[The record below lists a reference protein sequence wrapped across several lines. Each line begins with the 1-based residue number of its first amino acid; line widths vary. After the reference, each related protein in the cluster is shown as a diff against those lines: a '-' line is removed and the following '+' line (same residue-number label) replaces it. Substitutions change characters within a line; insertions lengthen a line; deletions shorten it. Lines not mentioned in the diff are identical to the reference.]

1 MKKLTALLLALLLC
15 STLILPAAAATGG
28 TTTLT
33 FTVEEPD
40 YVYTLTIPQNQT
52 LTDLD
57 DLNSFGMVS
66 VTGTSKNFY
75 NHMVLVEGK
84 CDDKFVG
91 TTYKQKWDASWAM
104 QLKDSEEPTF
114 EAYKFSFTEVD
125 GDGNVTGDAHLYT
138 DTTPVGSVVD
148 DLLVQGY
155 FTYAVPDT
163 YTANV
168 VFSSSVVLNP
178 YALND

>member
-33 FTVEEPD
+33 FTVEEPEFA
-40 YVYTLTIPQNQT
+40 YTLTIPQSQT

-57 DLNSFGMVS
+57 NLNSFGMVS

-84 CDDKFVG
+84 CDENFVG
-91 TTYKQKWDASWAM
+91 TNYKQEWGASWAM
-104 QLKDSEEPTF
+104 QLKDSGEPTF
-114 EAYKFSFTEVD
+114 EAYKFSFPELD
-125 GDGNVTGDAHLYT
+125 DDGNVTGDAHLYT
-138 DTTPVGSVVD
+138 DTTPVGSVVN
-148 DLLVQGY
+148 DLLVRG
-155 FTYAVPDT
+155 FFSTALPDT
-163 YTANV
+163 YTAKV

-178 YALND
+178 HALNS